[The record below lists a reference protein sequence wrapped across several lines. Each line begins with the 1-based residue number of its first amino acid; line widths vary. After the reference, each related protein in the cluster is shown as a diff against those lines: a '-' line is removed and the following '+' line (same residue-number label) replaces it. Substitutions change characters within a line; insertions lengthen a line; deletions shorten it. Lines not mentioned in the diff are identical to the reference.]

1 MISKIID
8 EIKSI
13 DLNPLDFFPQPDLR
27 EKIVDLI
34 LRGIPHGAPAQAR
47 RSLAAL
53 RNRLLDSNV
62 DQVKVVVF
70 GGGTGL
76 SNIIGGDSRQQSWV
90 DQPFGG
96 LKSVFP
102 STRSIVCVTDD
113 GGSTGELLKD
123 LQLFAVGDMRRVLLS
138 AVQGTKLEKKY
149 GIDRRQA
156 YRVTKILARIF
167 NWRFYGPLTLD
178 HPEFQEIQADLDK
191 LPSELKEYLRQLFDL
206 LFVDKR
212 LSHTLKRS
220 HCFGNLLLAA
230 AIYKERTNIPGEQE
244 FFSTPE
250 NMHLAV
256 EKGIN
261 VLAVHLGAG
270 ERAVM
275 PCTSTPAQLKV
286 IYTNGVAVRGEHK
299 LADAKREFPV
309 GSVENEYCGEVV
321 VSSAI
326 LDDIST
332 ADIII
337 LAPGSLYSSII
348 PVFKVPGLADA
359 VRHNSKALK
368 VLVSNLWV
376 QTGETDLSIV
386 DPDRKY
392 HVSDMIR
399 AYEKNIPGGTTG
411 LFNEVLC
418 ISLNEIPASIL
429 QNYAVE
435 GKVPIYLDKE
445 AFSTKGFIPIE
456 CDVYSESALLER
468 NVIQHDPD
476 TLALAIKGL
485 YGLRE
490 SFDKITSQ
498 NIISPDLQPR
508 DSLAYTK
515 LPYPCEKYSLFKNI
529 FSRLDLK
536 GGREDSRFDRDELV
550 ENIIDILWEH
560 PVIPVDHF
568 DNVAGIHCID
578 VTEWDR
584 DQQWDNVFSFYD
596 PADNII
602 KIRADQIH
610 VKKKLEIALMVAIG
624 ESLLGDYAEK
634 KMMIDVELNGLVL
647 GKTYFLYLRDKMD
660 RCCYF
665 TQDQLH
671 EFLILS
677 RMCAT
682 DNENLYTRLVNK
694 GGSFTPP
701 GLMMGLVYAWYV
713 DNRLATHIEYKMS
726 VLKISRTDLIPAQLE
741 MVKQR
746 EDMIRFFRKI
756 VFKV

>member
-8 EIKSI
+8 EIKGI
-13 DLNPLDFFPQPDLR
+13 DLNPLDFFPQKDLR
-27 EKIVDLI
+27 EKIIDLI
-34 LRGIPHGAPAQAR
+34 LRGVPHGAPVQAK
-47 RSLAAL
+47 RSLASL
-53 RNRLLDSNV
+53 KSRLLESNV
-62 DQVKVVVF
+62 DDVKVVVF

-76 SNIIGGDSRQQSWV
+76 SNIVGGDSRQEGWV

-102 STRSIVCVTDD
+102 CTRSIVCVTDD

-123 LQLFAVGDMRRVLLS
+123 LQLVAVGDMRRVILS
-138 AVQGTKLEKKY
+138 AVQGSRLEKKY
-149 GIDRRQA
+149 GVDRRRA
-156 YRVTKILARIF
+156 YITTKVLAKIF
-167 NWRFYGPLTLD
+167 NWRFDGPLEKNQHEFLEIESSLD
-178 HPEFQEIQADLDK
+178 Q
-191 LPSELKEYLRQLFDL
+191 LPAELKEYLKNLFKLIFSDEH
-206 LFVDKR
+206 
-212 LSHTLKRS
+212 LSQTLKRS
-220 HCFGNLLLAA
+220 HCFGNLIIAA
-230 AIYKERTNIPGEQE
+230 AIHKEEIKNQDTQE
-244 FFSTPE
+244 IVSTPQSR
-250 NMHLAV
+250 HIAV
-256 EKGIN
+256 EKGMN
-261 VLAVHLGAG
+261 DLSVYLGAG

-275 PCTSTPAQLKV
+275 PCTATPAQLKV

-309 GSVENEYCGEVV
+309 ESVENEYCGEVH
-321 VSSAI
+321 VSTAT
-326 LDDIST
+326 LQDIST

-359 VRHNSKALK
+359 VRMNRNALK

-445 AFSTKGFIPIE
+445 VFSANNYIPIE
-456 CDVYSESALLER
+456 CDVYSENALLDR
-468 NVIQHDPD
+468 DVIQHDPD

-485 YGLRE
+485 FGLWKGFE
-490 SFDKITSQ
+490 KPEFLKTSSP
-498 NIISPDLQPR
+498 NPEASISLD
-508 DSLAYTK
+508 YTK
-515 LPYPCEKYSLFKNI
+515 LPHPSEKYSLFKTI
-529 FSRLDLK
+529 FTHLDIQ
-536 GGREDSRFDRDELV
+536 GGRSDLYFNREILV

-568 DNVAGIHCID
+568 DFVAGIHCID

-596 PADNII
+596 PVDKTI
-602 KIRADQIH
+602 KIRADQIY
-610 VKKKLEIALMVAIG
+610 VKKKLEIALMIAIG

-634 KMMIDVELNGLVL
+634 KVMHNVELNGLVL
-647 GKTYFLYLRDKMD
+647 GKTYFLYLKNKAD
-660 RCCYF
+660 RTCYF
-665 TQDQLH
+665 THDQLH
-671 EFLILS
+671 EFLTLS

-694 GGSFTPP
+694 GGSFIPP

-726 VLKISRTDLIPAQLE
+726 VLQISRTDLIPAQLE
-741 MVKQR
+741 MVKQCQ
-746 EDMIRFFRKI
+746 DMIRFFREI